1 MADEVGN
8 VVGALAQR
16 RQPDRHD
23 VEAIEQI
30 LAEGALT
37 DELAQVAVRRG
48 DDPHVR
54 LDRRAAADGG
64 VLALLQHTQ
73 QPRLGLERHV
83 ADLVEKQRA
92 ALGLLRS
99 EEHTSELQSLM
110 RTSY

>member
-1 MADEVGN
+1 MRISDWSSDVCSSDLALERGPGEEMADEVGN

-64 VLALLQHTQ
+64 VLALLLIGSASG
-73 QPRLGLERHV
+73 RERV
-83 ADLVEKQRA
+83 C
-92 ALGLLRS
+92 RS
-99 EEHTSELQSLM
+99 V
-110 RTSY
+110 